1 MGRYI
6 VRRLLAS
13 VPVLFM
19 VGVIAFV
26 ILHVAPGDPAAIIA
40 GDLATPAE
48 VEAIRRALGMDRPLL
63 VQLGIWIGRLFQGDL
78 GTSVFSGRSVTDLM
92 APRLEPTIA
101 LSVMALLISVS
112 IGIPLGVVAAWKA
125 HTVVDRGVMV
135 FAVLGFSIPVFWL
148 GLNLIWLFSV
158 KLRLLPVLGY
168 QPLAEGVIPFL
179 RHLALPSVT
188 LGITFAALIARMTRS
203 SVLEVLREDYIRT
216 ARAKGLAERVVLVR
230 HALKAA
236 SLPIVTV
243 IGLVFA
249 ALITGVV
256 VTETVFAIPGLGRLV
271 VDAVV
276 RRDFP
281 IIQGMMIVLA
291 TAYVLV
297 NLVVDI
303 AYAYLDPRIR
313 Y

>member
-1 MGRYI
+1 VGRYI

>member
-1 MGRYI
+1 
-6 VRRLLAS
+6 
-13 VPVLFM
+13 
-19 VGVIAFV
+19 
-26 ILHVAPGDPAAIIA
+26 
-40 GDLATPAE
+40 
-48 VEAIRRALGMDRPLL
+48 
-63 VQLGIWIGRLFQGDL
+63 
-78 GTSVFSGRSVTDLM
+78 
-92 APRLEPTIA
+92 
-101 LSVMALLISVS
+101 
-112 IGIPLGVVAAWKA
+112 
-125 HTVVDRGVMV
+125 MV

-158 KLRLLPVLGY
+158 KIRLLPVLGY